1 MHQRLLVFCLLMIT
15 GSVCLGQ
22 QPSQRKVPKQT
33 PQNPEVKLDGMGDRI
48 KAVDE
53 PTLRVFLQIQL
64 ATFLWESKTKSAAAQ
79 AEIVATEAITNLQ
92 AHRSEIPEFYLNS
105 FRTDLLALVNLHVP
119 ALAARLSEQYKLE
132 PTPREQLRT
141 AYTLLDSKEGIN
153 PAIEKVRGSLRSGQ
167 DLGNMISFFLH
178 RLAGEKPDELP
189 RLLSEILKPEEQK
202 PGTFSLDTLRS
213 LQYFYLRYPKEGA
226 SVELQARFGAVVLN
240 AAKTALAGG
249 EQDQVLKARELLKL
263 ALPAISATLPS
274 LYPQASAQL
283 AALSAQAPPPPANY
297 TEADERIARSAN
309 PLDQMLA
316 EADAADDPA
325 RTERLLVQAA
335 QLALSKGELKLA
347 VEIVLRVASTE
358 KVYLMWRDQ
367 FLGEVVNKSV
377 GKKDPANAEYAA
389 AKIESALRRA
399 AALRQIALY
408 FFASEDVPR
417 SRELMD
423 RAFKLVAD
431 SENGAPKATAYF
443 EMFAAF
449 AKIDEQRIPEV
460 SQAAIKVINGLLEP
474 RPDDKPGSAARKEYV
489 ENLMMIAYHVIP
501 AFRLLTRRDEQG
513 TLGLAEGIRLREIK
527 TAAIF
532 AVVTTTPPVAA
543 SDRAGAASS
552 N

>member
-1 MHQRLLVFCLLMIT
+1 
-15 GSVCLGQ
+15 
-22 QPSQRKVPKQT
+22 
-33 PQNPEVKLDGMGDRI
+33 
-48 KAVDE
+48 
-53 PTLRVFLQIQL
+53 
-64 ATFLWESKTKSAAAQ
+64 
-79 AEIVATEAITNLQ
+79 
-92 AHRSEIPEFYLNS
+92 
-105 FRTDLLALVNLHVP
+105 
-119 ALAARLSEQYKLE
+119 
-132 PTPREQLRT
+132 
-141 AYTLLDSKEGIN
+141 
-153 PAIEKVRGSLRSGQ
+153 
-167 DLGNMISFFLH
+167 
-178 RLAGEKPDELP
+178 
-189 RLLSEILKPEEQK
+189 
-202 PGTFSLDTLRS
+202 
-213 LQYFYLRYPKEGA
+213 
-226 SVELQARFGAVVLN
+226 
-240 AAKTALAGG
+240 
-249 EQDQVLKARELLKL
+249 
-263 ALPAISATLPS
+263 
-274 LYPQASAQL
+274 
-283 AALSAQAPPPPANY
+283 
-297 TEADERIARSAN
+297 
-309 PLDQMLA
+309 MLA

-347 VEIVLRVASTE
+347 VEIVLRVGSTE